1 MFGQSLSLY
10 LFRKE
15 WLGLKAQRNFLVYIP
30 GCKMDHCTLSQHR
43 ASESETKLIWNEN
56 KLLFRDSWRT
66 KMPASL
72 NEVRLAQILSIY
84 KHFIIFLPLLWK
96 NYPWLRPL
104 IMEENKIQLKRN
116 SLCEVD
122 IGERKDIVTIRYWT
136 HFQSVNLWFS
146 TSLFHFSYSKFVTI
160 KMSLISRDIHH
171 SGMLNYLNLQL
182 LYISSSI
189 SRVLLM
195 VMSVDKFFAYKSE
208 IHSKKWNSLW
218 YSSAFQICF

>member
-1 MFGQSLSLY
+1 MFGQSLSLH

-15 WLGLKAQRNFLVYIP
+15 WLGLKAQRSFLVYIP

-66 KMPASL
+66 KMPASM
-72 NEVRLAQILSIY
+72 NEVRLAQILSI
-84 KHFIIFLPLLWK
+84 IFLPLLWK
-96 NYPWLRPL
+96 NCPCLRPL
-104 IMEENKIQLKRN
+104 IMEENKIQLKIN
-116 SLCEVD
+116 SLAEVE
-122 IGERKDIVTIRYWT
+122 IGERKDIVTIRYWN

-146 TSLFHFSYSKFVTI
+146 TSLFYFSYSKFVTI

-171 SGMLNYLNLQL
+171 SGMLNHLNLQL

-195 VMSVDKFFAYKSE
+195 VMSVDKFLAYKSE

-218 YSSAFQICF
+218 YSSAFQICFKKIT